1 MSKDVIVLGA
11 GMIGVC
17 TAIYLKA
24 QGKDVLLV
32 DRIDPGRETSYGN
45 AGLIQKEAV
54 EPTAF
59 PRTLH
64 ELVRYALKRDTGLNY
79 HLLQLPK
86 LATRLLAYA
95 NASSPAR
102 YPQISKEY
110 ASIIAH
116 CVSEHKTLI
125 KSAHAEDLISPHGFH
140 YGYGSEASFIT
151 AQAEAKRL
159 SETYHIP
166 YEVFD
171 GDAFAQREPALIK
184 HFAGAIHWTEP
195 WAVNNP
201 GELVKRYA
209 DLFLSIG
216 GEFDYGDAQS
226 LKQLNPDT
234 WQITTRS
241 GDFTASDVVIALG
254 PWSDDAITR
263 LGYHFPLFVKRG
275 YHRHYQMDKTLNYP
289 LMCAEEKFML
299 SPMQQGLRIAT
310 GIEITNR
317 DAPRTPV
324 QSAIAERVVNQSI
337 IKLGDPVEDQPWMG
351 SRPCTVDMKPIIG
364 QAGKHKGLWFNFG
377 HAHQGFTLGPAS
389 ARLLTELMEGKATY
403 IDAKPFSPDRF

>member
-24 QGKDVLLV
+24 QGKNVLLV

-54 EPTAF
+54 EPMAF
-59 PRTLH
+59 PRKFS
-64 ELVRYALKRDTGLNY
+64 ELVHYALKRDTGLNY

-95 NASSPAR
+95 KASSPAR
-102 YPQISKEY
+102 YPQISREY
-110 ASIIAH
+110 ASIIEH
-116 CVSEHKTLI
+116 CISEHQSLVKA
-125 KSAHAEDLISPHGFH
+125 AHAEDLISPHGFH
-140 YGYGSEASFIT
+140 YGYGSEATFT
-151 AQAEAKRL
+151 AALAEAKRL
-159 SETYHIP
+159 SDTYHIP
-166 YEVFD
+166 YEALD
-171 GDAFAQREPALIK
+171 GDAFAKKEPALIK

-209 DLFLSIG
+209 ELFLSIG
-216 GEFDYGDAQS
+216 GEFAYGDAQS
-226 LKQLNPDT
+226 LKQLSDNT
-234 WQITTRS
+234 WQVTTQS
-241 GDFTASDVVIALG
+241 GVFTASDVVIALG
-254 PWSDDAITR
+254 PWSDDTITR

-275 YHRHYQMDKTLNYP
+275 YHRHYQMEKTLNSP

-310 GIEITNR
+310 GIEITDR

-324 QSAIAERVVNQSI
+324 QSAIAERVVNESI
-337 IKLGDPVEDQPWMG
+337 IKLGKPVEDQPWMG
-351 SRPCTVDMKPIIG
+351 SRPCTVDMKAVIG
-364 QAGKHKGLWFNFG
+364 RANKHKGLWFNFG

-389 ARLLTELMEGKATY
+389 ARLLTELMEGKSTY